1 MQPNIFWY
9 SGSYQPSLHNS
20 DILSK
25 IYGLGMLLPIGFWS
39 SWFATNFF
47 TGLIA
52 LVAYQKPNGTKP
64 MSENWCCLTT
74 NDIVVAFLL
83 QIHPQRRCGYQH
95 PPNNPDWHQIPSG
108 SHRKIAPQ
116 RGAGGCGCLIKTFT
130 SPNWVYSHK
139 QKRGWGLVCWHTY
152 GLTRQGRPSVKWDG
166 AMIIIIKLNFRL
178 DPN

>member
-1 MQPNIFWY
+1 MIFW
-9 SGSYQPSLHNS
+9 SLWHATKYF
-20 DILSK
+20 LV
-25 IYGLGMLLPIGFWS
+25 LLPCYQS
-39 SWFATNFF
+39 SFDNFDEPFSSYNVATNDLYVATNRLLVILICYQKCF

-52 LVAYQKPNGTKP
+52 LVAYQRPNATKP

-95 PPNNPDWHQIPSG
+95 PPNHPDWHQIPSG

-139 QKRGWGLVCWHTY
+139 QKRGWCAG
-152 GLTRQGRPSVKWDG
+152 TRTASRGKGGPVLSGMARW
-166 AMIIIIKLNFRL
+166 L
-178 DPN
+178 